1 MYPLTLLADLR
12 PGGGM
17 GQVEVDSN
25 GNLVEG
31 RGVAEQLA
39 DWLHRAHKT
48 LDFVCDLSQPE
59 RREDGNMSS
68 SVNNKYLIFAPLLST
83 LCRVSD
89 ISILL
94 VLSIPELSVVS
105 ALQGPA
111 PLKICDPYGY
121 IHEPPLCN
129 KYTKTT
135 H

>member
-17 GQVEVDSN
+17 GQVELDSN

-39 DWLHRAHKT
+39 AWLHRAHKT

-68 SVNNKYLIFAPLLST
+68 CVNDKYLMHLLSA
-83 LCRVSD
+83 LCRVWD

-94 VLSIPELSVVS
+94 VHSIPELSVVS

-129 KYTKTT
+129 KYYTKTT

>member
-1 MYPLTLLADLR
+1 
-12 PGGGM
+12 M

-25 GNLVEG
+25 GNLVVEG
-31 RGVAEQLA
+31 RGVSEQLA

>member
-1 MYPLTLLADLR
+1 
-12 PGGGM
+12 M
-17 GQVEVDSN
+17 GEVEVDSN
-25 GNLVEG
+25 GNLVEAA
-31 RGVAEQLA
+31 VAEQLA
-39 DWLHRAHKT
+39 AWLHRAHKT

-68 SVNNKYLIFAPLLST
+68 CVYNKYLIFAPLLST
-83 LCRVSD
+83 LCRVWD
-89 ISILL
+89 VSILL
-94 VLSIPELSVVS
+94 VHSIPELSVVS

-129 KYTKTT
+129 KYYTKTT